1 MELDPEAD
9 QLEPEA
15 GAADAKKKEEKPRSF
30 FQRFFG
36 FFFGGSD
43 PEHEKKRLLRE
54 VAKALRQSRL
64 KFYRPRNE
72 IVEPNLARFFFEFYK
87 TLGPAQSLVKHADYS
102 GVLKTIIIEKTL
114 SDENIKLRETLTE
127 QEIRKRALAMPLKD
141 LGNQIKDQLV
151 GFFAAFDIDKVK
163 QINHT
168 YQLLSLLVD
177 LIHFDYY
184 FLLKKFDSSLPE
196 GNSLYVPRFDPI
208 NAEYIVED
216 LKEFL
221 DITSSVQEGENWDGV
236 LDILKEYRNVEVVP
250 RAGWKKLLARIRELN
265 RNHILLLI
273 IQHVEKNPYYRIRPH
288 VVTEKIV
295 ETYLSKLKTQT
306 EVVLQKI
313 YKEKHESKVDELTKF
328 IFGTASVS
336 RLKNYTEKAN
346 AAFAKRM
353 LGGFTFVH
361 PLNYLKAFLLDYLK
375 KDIREIIDHFLIKGK
390 WTSNLVSQQVSESF
404 HSLLQISER
413 ITEFDESV
421 SEETPTG
428 AKLKL
433 YLHKYE
439 KDKQG
444 AQKVLRQM
452 LKELND
458 VAKALIHEAAQHLIT
473 IGKDLKL
480 MLDDYQRNT
489 HELIINW
496 KEIEMSTDKD
506 LKAFMVETYKKLYY
520 IVKLLQVFIK
530 EE

>member
-1 MELDPEAD
+1 MEADQRAD

-15 GAADAKKKEEKPRSF
+15 IQADPPKKEKKRRSL
-30 FQRFFG
+30 FQRLFG
-36 FFFGGSD
+36 FLFGGAD
-43 PEHEKKRLLRE
+43 PDHEKKRLLRE

-72 IVEPNLARFFFEFYK
+72 IVDPNLARFFFEFYK
-87 TLGPAQSLVKHADYS
+87 VLGPAQALVKRADYS
-102 GVLKTIIIEKTL
+102 GALKTIIIEKIL
-114 SDENIKLRETLTE
+114 SDENLKLRESLTE
-127 QEIRKRALAMPLKD
+127 DEIRKRAMALPLKD

-168 YQLLSLLVD
+168 YQLLSLLID

-184 FLLKKFDSSLPE
+184 FLLKKFDSGMPE
-196 GNSLYVPRFDPI
+196 GNYLYSPRFDPI

-221 DITSSVQEGENWDGV
+221 DITSSIQEGESWDGV
-236 LDILKEYRNVEVVP
+236 LDILKEYRNVDVVS
-250 RAGWKKLLARIRELN
+250 RAGWKKVVARVRELN
-265 RNHILLLI
+265 RAHILLLI
-273 IQHVEKNPYYRIRPH
+273 IQHVEKNPFYRIRPH
-288 VVTEKIV
+288 VSTEKIV
-295 ETYLSKLKTQT
+295 ESYLSKLKSQT
-306 EVVLQKI
+306 ELILQKI

-328 IFGTASVS
+328 IFGTASIS
-336 RLKNYTEKAN
+336 RLKSYTEKAN

-353 LGGFTFVH
+353 LGGFLYVH

-413 ITEFDESV
+413 ITEFDDSV
-421 SEETPTG
+421 SDESPTG

-452 LKELND
+452 LKEIND
-458 VAKALIHEAAQHLIT
+458 IARALIHEAAGHLII

-480 MLDDYQRNT
+480 MLDDYQRNS

-496 KEIEMSTDKD
+496 KEIEMSSDKD
-506 LKAFMVETYKKLYY
+506 LKTFMVETYKKLYY
-520 IVKLLQVFIK
+520 IVRLLQVFVK

>member
-1 MELDPEAD
+1 MEPENEAE
-9 QLEPEA
+9 QLEPEVLDA
-15 GAADAKKKEEKPRSF
+15 GAKKTEEKPHSF
-30 FQRFFG
+30 FQRIFG
-36 FFFGGSD
+36 FLFSGAD
-43 PEHEKKRLLRE
+43 PDHEKKRILRE

-87 TLGPAQSLVKHADYS
+87 VLGPAQPLVKHADYS
-102 GVLKTIIIEKTL
+102 GALKTIIIENTL
-114 SDENIKLRETLTE
+114 SGDTVKLRESLTE
-127 QEIRKRALAMPLKD
+127 EAIRKRALTLPLKD
-141 LGNQIKDQLV
+141 LANQIKDQMV
-151 GFFAAFDIDKVK
+151 SFFAAFDIDKVK
-163 QINHT
+163 EINHT
-168 YQLLSLLVD
+168 YHLLSLLVD

-184 FLLKKFDSSLPE
+184 FLMKKFDSGIPE
-196 GNSLYVPRFDPI
+196 NNFLYAPKFDPI

-221 DITSSVQEGENWDGV
+221 DITSSVQDGENWDKV
-236 LDILKEYRNVEVVP
+236 LDILKDYRNVEVVP
-250 RAGWKKLLARIRELN
+250 RAGWKKALARIRELN

-273 IQHVEKNPYYRIRPH
+273 IQHVEKNPYYKIKPH
-288 VVTEKIV
+288 LSTEKIV
-295 ETYLSKLKTQT
+295 ESYLSKLKAQT
-306 EVVLQKI
+306 ELVLQKI
-313 YKEKHESKVDELTKF
+313 YKEKHESKVDELTRF

-346 AAFAKRM
+346 AGFAKRM
-353 LGGFTFVH
+353 LGGYLYVH

-413 ITEFDESV
+413 ITEFDDSV

-428 AKLKL
+428 AKLRL

-458 VAKALIHEAAQHLIT
+458 IAKALIHEAAQHLIT

-480 MLDDYQRNT
+480 MIDDYQRNT

-506 LKAFMVETYKKLYY
+506 LKTFMVETYKKLYY
-520 IVKLLQVFIK
+520 IVRLLQVFIK